1 MAQDTLET
9 GMGVRKDVLGAE
21 HVARSMEA
29 ATSFTRPVQE
39 LVTEYC
45 WGAVWSRPGL
55 DRRSRS
61 MINLAMLTALNRGH
75 EFGVHVRGALSNGVT
90 PEEIRE
96 ILLQATVYCGAPA
109 GLEAFRI
116 AETVLTEQGVDVDS
130 LP

>member
-1 MAQDTLET
+1 
-9 GMGVRKDVLGAE
+9 MGVRKDVLGAE

-29 ATSFTRPVQE
+29 ATSVTRPVQE

>member
-75 EFGVHVRGALSNGVT
+75 EFGVHVRGALTNGVT

-116 AETVLTEQGVDVDS
+116 AETVLTEQGVDVDA

>member
-1 MAQDTLET
+1 
-9 GMGVRKDVLGAE
+9 
-21 HVARSMEA
+21 
-29 ATSFTRPVQE
+29 
-39 LVTEYC
+39 
-45 WGAVWSRPGL
+45 
-55 DRRSRS
+55 

>member
-1 MAQDTLET
+1 MD
-9 GMGVRKDVLGAE
+9 VRRDVLGAE
-21 HVARSMEA
+21 HVERSLQS
-29 ATSFTRPVQE
+29 ATAFTRPVQE

-55 DRRSRS
+55 ERRSRS

-75 EFGVHVRGALSNGVT
+75 ELGVHVRGALNNGVT

-96 ILLQATVYCGAPA
+96 VLLQATVYCGAPA

-116 AETVLTEQGVDVDS
+116 AETVLAEQGVDPDS
-130 LP
+130 VS